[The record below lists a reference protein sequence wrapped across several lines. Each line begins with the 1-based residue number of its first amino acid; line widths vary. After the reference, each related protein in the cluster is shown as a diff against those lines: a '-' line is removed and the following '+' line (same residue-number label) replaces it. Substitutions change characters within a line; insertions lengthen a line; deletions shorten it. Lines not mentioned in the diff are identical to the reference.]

1 MKKWIFWVVAS
12 LFVFTN
18 CKKKND
24 CTATSPAT
32 VASTAETSYIN
43 GYLTAKGIT
52 NASQKQGMYYV
63 INNQGS
69 GESPNL
75 CSNIT
80 LTYKGEIF
88 YNNGT
93 IGGIFDETKNGN
105 SATFVLSGLIQGWQL
120 VFPLVKAGGTVDL
133 YIPPSLGYG
142 TSPINAQSGTSSNGS
157 AYVGIPANSYLKF
170 TVSLIS
176 VN

>member
-1 MKKWIFWVVAS
+1 MKNWILLAVAS
-12 LFVFTN
+12 CIVFAN
-18 CKKKND
+18 CKKNND
-24 CTATSPAT
+24 CKSVSPST
-32 VASTAETSYIN
+32 VASTTETANIQSYLN
-43 GYLTAKGIT
+43 VKGIT
-52 NASQKQGMYYV
+52 NASQKQGMFYI
-63 INNQGS
+63 INSQGS
-69 GESPNL
+69 GSSPNL

-88 YNNGT
+88 YSNGT

-105 SATFVLSGLIQGWQL
+105 SASFTLSTLIAGWQL
-120 VFPLVKAGGTVDL
+120 IFPLVKAGGQVDL

-142 TSPINAQSGTSSNGS
+142 NNPQSAQPGTSSNGS
-157 AYVGIPANSYLKF
+157 AYVAIPANSYLKF